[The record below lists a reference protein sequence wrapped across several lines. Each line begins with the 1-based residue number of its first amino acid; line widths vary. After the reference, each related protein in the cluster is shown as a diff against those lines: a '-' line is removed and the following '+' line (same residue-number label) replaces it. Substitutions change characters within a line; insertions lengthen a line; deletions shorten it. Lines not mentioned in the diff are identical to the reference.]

1 MSDSNKI
8 QGFKDLA
15 CWKAGREVRKFV
27 SQLVRT
33 FPSDEKF
40 ALVTQMRNASRSITH
55 NIAEGYGR
63 YGFKDNAKFCRISRG
78 STYEVLDQII
88 TAFDE
93 GYISQEQ
100 LDEGTELITKTIRI
114 TNGYINYLVN
124 ASNKVNEPNA
134 GYGLSYGVSINC

>member
-93 GYISQEQ
+93 G
-100 LDEGTELITKTIRI
+100 TELITKTIRI